1 MAQQTGAEA
10 KPEAEA
16 DRHARTRSIGLQR
29 LLQLLEPLLAG
40 TGITLLPLQV
50 GPDAAELEAYSAALL
65 PTPDLSDWE
74 RTAAVLE
81 RLLGV
86 ITVDTAVAHLAGSL
100 GVPTALLLSTPCDWR
115 WGFSGEHTPLV
126 CLNHAPACW
135 SLGWFGR
142 RDASLAGRT
151 PCGMTFTGTV

>member
-1 MAQQTGAEA
+1 M
-10 KPEAEA
+10 
-16 DRHARTRSIGLQR
+16 
-29 LLQLLEPLLAG
+29 
-40 TGITLLPLQV
+40 
-50 GPDAAELEAYSAALL
+50 

-115 WGFSGEHTPLV
+115 WGFSGEHTPWYASTTL
-126 CLNHAPACW
+126 LRAGAW
-135 SLGWFGR
+135 AGLGEGMQAW
-142 RDASLAGRT
+142 LAELLAA
-151 PCGMTFTGTV
+151 